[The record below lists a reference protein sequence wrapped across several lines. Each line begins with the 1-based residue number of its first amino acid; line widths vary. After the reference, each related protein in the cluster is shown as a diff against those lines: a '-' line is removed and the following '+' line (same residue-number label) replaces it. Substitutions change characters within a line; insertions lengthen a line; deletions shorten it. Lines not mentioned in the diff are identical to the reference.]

1 MGGASATPEEIEM
14 FIQQNNIDDRAAHTL
29 RSSPPQIS
37 RIVIDRGTLAECS
50 NPNSALIGR
59 IRDARQQVHCLG
71 QGMQSGGGGGGGG
84 MMGGGMGMGAS
95 LSPALANVAVD
106 PMEVQQ
112 FCSTNA
118 LDERATS
125 SLLRCE
131 PAVQRQVMDR
141 GSMHELA
148 NPSAAIGGRIR
159 DAKKALGLNVMV
171 PPSGCMAGGCMG
183 GGAAM
188 GGGMG
193 GGCGDGGAQQQLGMQ
208 AEQLNQQLQLIQMQ
222 IQQAQ
227 QFSGIPQGVEMMQN
241 LMLQYQD
248 LQNKAMMMQQQ
259 QQTMQQGMGGCMGGC
274 MGGQAGGGGGM
285 AMMQQQQQQQQGSP
299 EVEAFLAQN
308 RVDDRCATSFRQ
320 LPGHLQQA
328 VMSRGNLVDCTNPSS
343 ALVGRIRDA
352 RAQNRANPY

>member
-1 MGGASATPEEIEM
+1 
-14 FIQQNNIDDRAAHTL
+14 
-29 RSSPPQIS
+29 
-37 RIVIDRGTLAECS
+37 
-50 NPNSALIGR
+50 
-59 IRDARQQVHCLG
+59 
-71 QGMQSGGGGGGGG
+71 
-84 MMGGGMGMGAS
+84 MGGGMGMGAS

-171 PPSGCMAGGCMG
+171 PPSGCMAGACMG

-259 QQTMQQGMGGCMGGC
+259 QQTMQHGMGGCMGGC
-274 MGGQAGGGGGM
+274 MGGQAGGGGGGM

-308 RVDDRCATSFRQ
+308 RV
-320 LPGHLQQA
+320 
-328 VMSRGNLVDCTNPSS
+328 
-343 ALVGRIRDA
+343 
-352 RAQNRANPY
+352 